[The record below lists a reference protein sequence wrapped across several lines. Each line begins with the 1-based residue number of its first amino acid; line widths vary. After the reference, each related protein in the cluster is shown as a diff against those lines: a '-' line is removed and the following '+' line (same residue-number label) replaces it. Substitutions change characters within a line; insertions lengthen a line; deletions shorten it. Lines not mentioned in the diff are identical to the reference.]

1 MYTIYQEWKDQLE
14 NVTDFI
20 IYNNR
25 LPCINI
31 DKNYA
36 EFKKLGYW
44 CINQQNNYNS
54 DINLC
59 KKIMKEPEIK
69 YLWEDFIDMYP
80 DLFSC
85 PIEDWNRNLDDTI
98 DFIIHNNRF
107 PSIIMDKDDYLIE
120 QLGYWIID
128 QMVNYD
134 IDINLCKKLMK
145 EPEIKC
151 LWEDF
156 MNMYPDLFYT
166 PIEDWN
172 RNLND
177 TIDFIIYNNRLPSII
192 DNKDNYKI
200 EQLGYWVI
208 NQMMNYN
215 SDIKKCKKRMK
226 EPKIKYLWEELM
238 DMYPYLFTN
247 SMSY

>member
-31 DKNYA
+31 DKNYT

-54 DINLC
+54 DINIC
-59 KKIMKEPEIK
+59 KKI
-69 YLWEDFIDMYP
+69 
-80 DLFSC
+80 
-85 PIEDWNRNLDDTI
+85 
-98 DFIIHNNRF
+98 
-107 PSIIMDKDDYLIE
+107 
-120 QLGYWIID
+120 
-128 QMVNYD
+128 
-134 IDINLCKKLMK
+134 MK

-226 EPKIKYLWEELM
+226 EPEIKYLWEELM